1 MASENL
7 LTGQE
12 SGQHTVSARTRDRW
26 TRYLSAYLMILP
38 TFLFIGYFSYY
49 PAYRALTGGFTRW
62 DGFNEPVFIGLE
74 NFRRAMDDF
83 VLETAV
89 KNNLILAFFEILFA
103 IIPAFVVAALIFHL
117 THDRARYIF
126 RSIFVIPIIVPGI
139 VTILLWRYYYQGDG
153 LLNTILEKLGLEH
166 LTRFWIGSPDT
177 ALYALAFMGFPWI
190 SAFNMLIFYAG
201 LQNISTEVMEAAELD
216 GAGGWRRLFTIEIPL
231 VTSQFKLLL
240 ILAIIN
246 AGQNIV
252 TPLVMTQGGPG
263 YSTYTVSFYMYELAV
278 SYGDFGYSMAIALM
292 LFVVILALTAI
303 GQFLNRERW

>member
-1 MASENL
+1 MATDEL

-12 SGQHTVSARTRDRW
+12 ARHHAISARTRDRW

-38 TFLFIGYFSYY
+38 TFIFIGYFSYY

-62 DGFNEPVFIGLE
+62 DGFNEPTWIGLD

-83 VLETAV
+83 ILETAIR
-89 KNNLILAFFEILFA
+89 NNLVFAFFDILFA
-103 IIPAFVVAALIFHL
+103 IVPAFVVAALIFHL
-117 THDRARYIF
+117 ARDRAKYLF
-126 RSIFVIPIIVPGI
+126 RSIFVVPIIVPGI
-139 VTILLWRYYYQGDG
+139 VTILLWRYYYEGDG
-153 LLNTILEKLGLEH
+153 LINTILEMVGLEH

-177 ALYALAFMGFPWI
+177 ALYALALMGFPWI

-216 GAGGWRRLFTIEIPL
+216 GASGWRRLFTIEIPL
-231 VTSQFKLLL
+231 VMSQFKLLL

-252 TPLVMTQGGPG
+252 TPLVMTRGGPG
-263 YSTYTVSFYMYELAV
+263 YSTYTVSFYMYEIAV

-292 LFVVILALTAI
+292 LFVVILILTAI
-303 GQFLNRERW
+303 GQFLNREQW